1 MGFRPDSTLLI
12 NADGDQTKK
21 GQWYKKIQKENYVPV
36 QYLLEYGEKNLIPIS
51 ARKCETVKRGV

>member
-1 MGFRPDSTLLI
+1 MLI

-21 GQWYKKIQKENYVPV
+21 GQWYKKIQKENYVPI
-36 QYLLEYGEKNLIPIS
+36 QYLPEYGEKNLIPIS